1 MLQNLTTVLLI
12 FTLFFGMN
20 CYGKFNLVREVYSIN
35 NRFNLGEPEG
45 KVNKAGKSI
54 FMILLGI
61 LPIYLGAAIID
72 VVFLNLVEFWTD
84 KNPLSTTQNGE
95 PQSGKLSDG
104 TILEMHRKENQF
116 YIHLQKGSLSRDFVA
131 FQDRKDVLYEMNN
144 GDLKEIQISEI
155 KFGSINFL
163 SANGKI
169 HLLTE
174 EGEILF

>member
-1 MLQNLTTVLLI
+1 MVRNVLSAFLI
-12 FTLFFGMN
+12 WSLLFSMN

-84 KNPLSTTQNGE
+84 KNPLSTTQNDE
-95 PQSGKLSDG
+95 PLSGKLSDG
-104 TILEMHRKENQF
+104 TTIETYKKDDKM
-116 YIHLQKGSLSRDFVA
+116 YIHIRKDSLSKNFIA
-131 FQDRKDVLYEMNN
+131 FKNKKNVLFESKDGVLSEVPFSQFQFNSIHFISAYE
-144 GDLKEIQISEI
+144 KP
-155 KFGSINFL
+155 
-163 SANGKI
+163 

-174 EGEILF
+174 DGDILF